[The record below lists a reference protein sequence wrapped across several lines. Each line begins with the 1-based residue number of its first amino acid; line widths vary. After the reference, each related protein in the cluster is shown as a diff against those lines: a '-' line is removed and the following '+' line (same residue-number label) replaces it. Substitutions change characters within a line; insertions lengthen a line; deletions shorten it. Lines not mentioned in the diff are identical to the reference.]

1 MSDGCFKRQLVLSP
15 MKTSSISPR
24 GMNLNPMALLVSASL
39 LVGRTAVAA
48 SFDFESQPLASSL
61 SSLALSD
68 SGLTMTLSRNGG
80 ALFGIQDL
88 TPTGPP
94 SWGSRTLSPFTAG
107 GPEEF
112 VADFSSPIA
121 LFQMEFGDY
130 NADAETFVMNAYSGL
145 GGTVTLLGT
154 FTMFWPASNTFPDD
168 VGIGSIS
175 AAGIQSVV
183 FTSSGIF
190 NDSLFYDNIVTR
202 SASGVPGS
210 TTAILLSLVSRVR
223 LVAATCGGATKAANK
238 L

>member
-1 MSDGCFKRQLVLSP
+1 
-15 MKTSSISPR
+15 MKTSSILPPR
-24 GMNLNPMALLVSASL
+24 RTEAFGLAIAALLVSASL

-68 SGLTMTLSRNGG
+68 SGLTMTLSRNFG
-80 ALFGIQDL
+80 ALFGIIDL
-88 TPTGPP
+88 SPSAGPP

-121 LFQMEFGDY
+121 FFQMEFGDY
-130 NADAETFVMNAYSGL
+130 NADADTFVMNAYSGL
-145 GGTVTLLGT
+145 GGTGTLLGT

-183 FTSSGIF
+183 FTSSGPF
-190 NDSLFYDNIVTR
+190 DASLFYDNIVTR
-202 SASGVPGS
+202 SASGVPEGG
-210 TTAILLSLVSRVR
+210 TTAILLSLSFAGFALLQRR
-223 LVAATCGGATKAANK
+223 LRRCDQRLLISTKG
-238 L
+238 